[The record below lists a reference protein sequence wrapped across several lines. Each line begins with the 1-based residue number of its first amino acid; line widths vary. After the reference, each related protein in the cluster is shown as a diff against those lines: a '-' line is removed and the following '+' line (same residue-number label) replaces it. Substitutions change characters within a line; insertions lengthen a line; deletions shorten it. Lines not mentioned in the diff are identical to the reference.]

1 MSKFEF
7 EMLFEDDDVIEF
19 TFGFLDAVDAQGRM
33 IVQKDYR
40 LRGEVWRVHKGDADP
55 YPSNPHA
62 HCIDG
67 RRFYQGKKL
76 HLGTGELYD
85 GSHAIGMR
93 YPMSDFLRLCE
104 MIGPKFPHLTLPL
117 KG

>member
-1 MSKFEF
+1 MSGFEF
-7 EMLFEDDDVIEF
+7 ELLLDDEDAIEF
-19 TFGFLDAVDAQGRM
+19 TCGFLNAVDGEGRSF
-33 IVQKDYR
+33 IQKDYR

-62 HCIDG
+62 HCVDG

-85 GSHAIGMR
+85 RAHATGFR
-93 YPMSDFLRLCE
+93 YPPRDFARLCE
-104 MIGPKFPHLTLPL
+104 MIAPKFPGIALPL
-117 KG
+117 Q